1 MSSLRLCSSRPGKRV
16 DLGPWRGCD
25 DTFVGPSIDD
35 AITAFRAE
43 QRFMNDRYDMPM
55 WAGSKMENGN
65 TGTETAGG
73 IRVAVKRE

>member
-1 MSSLRLCSSRPGKRV
+1 
-16 DLGPWRGCD
+16 
-25 DTFVGPSIDD
+25 
-35 AITAFRAE
+35 
-43 QRFMNDRYDMPM
+43 MNDRYDMPM